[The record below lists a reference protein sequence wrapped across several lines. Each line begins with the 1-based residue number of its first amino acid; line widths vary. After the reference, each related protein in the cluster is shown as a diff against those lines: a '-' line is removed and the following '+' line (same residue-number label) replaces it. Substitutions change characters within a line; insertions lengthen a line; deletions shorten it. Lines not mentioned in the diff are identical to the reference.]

1 MFNMYISRTR
11 FKAISGSFPLVTII
25 YSEVKRGL
33 DVLGTFG
40 TKVRP
45 FRSDV
50 EASAPLKVLNAEI
63 ARVLRQNS
71 SKFNTSRVKNVF
83 LARLQGHFLRKN
95 KKLPMP
101 APSKH

>member
-11 FKAISGSFPLVTII
+11 FTAISGSFPLVTII

-71 SKFNTSRVKNVF
+71 SKFNTSRVNVF

-95 KKLPMP
+95 KKLPML